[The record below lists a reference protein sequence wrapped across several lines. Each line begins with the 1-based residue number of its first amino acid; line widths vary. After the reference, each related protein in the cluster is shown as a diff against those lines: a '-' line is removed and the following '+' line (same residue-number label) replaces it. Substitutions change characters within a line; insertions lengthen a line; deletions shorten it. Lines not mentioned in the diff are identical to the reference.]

1 MIHKHPSVCCL
12 WNYGAKLHLNRRQ
25 ICNFPCYSTP
35 LISDQRYLTVIQSEQ
50 AHSRVCTHVWASTSS
65 LSEMRHTST
74 HMPRVCLRGDEQQ
87 YFSTASV
94 SAPLPSVSPGLPGL
108 AATRDLF
115 TCSFVAELYVC
126 LFAYVCVCL
135 LVVQSNSYLALT
147 AYSPLDMLERVVLLF
162 ALNSE
167 VVVESR
173 TPSIGRQFSQDVMHV
188 LLHKCFF
195 FQLWTQ
201 PERQVLS
208 NNCIQ
213 TKYAETWFHKTF
225 AQEQYNY
232 SSSGKFTG
240 RLIFIT
246 HVGVTAGVYVLVRSG
261 CGSFHVNM
269 CGGLGISFHTPS
281 QVLL

>member
-65 LSEMRHTST
+65 LSFSEMRHTST

-126 LFAYVCVCL
+126 LFAYVCVCVFACSPVKQLPRSDSL
-135 LVVQSNSYLALT
+135 LSTWHAWTSGFIV
-147 AYSPLDMLERVVLLF
+147 
-162 ALNSE
+162 
-167 VVVESR
+167 
-173 TPSIGRQFSQDVMHV
+173 
-188 LLHKCFF
+188 CFEF
-195 FQLWTQ
+195 
-201 PERQVLS
+201 
-208 NNCIQ
+208 
-213 TKYAETWFHKTF
+213 
-225 AQEQYNY
+225 
-232 SSSGKFTG
+232 
-240 RLIFIT
+240 
-246 HVGVTAGVYVLVRSG
+246 RSG
-261 CGSFHVNM
+261 RWEQHSLNWSAIFPRRHACVAS
-269 CGGLGISFHTPS
+269 
-281 QVLL
+281 